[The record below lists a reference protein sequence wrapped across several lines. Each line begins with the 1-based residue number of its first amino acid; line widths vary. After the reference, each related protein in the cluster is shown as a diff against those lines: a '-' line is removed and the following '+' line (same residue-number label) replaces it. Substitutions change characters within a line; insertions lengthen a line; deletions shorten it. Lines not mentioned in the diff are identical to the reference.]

1 MAIKITDAN
10 SIYTGKLPKG
20 CKLCIKGRKSV
31 LFVTGMCDVNCYY
44 CPISNEKKG
53 KDISYINERRIEKKE
68 DILEEMKACDSKGA
82 SFTGGDPLL
91 KIEKCLDYAKLIK
104 DFDSKNHIHLYTG
117 SADKTTKRLE
127 KLEGYVDE
135 IRFHVKSEKEIEK
148 IKGVLDMDFKL
159 GIEIPAIP
167 GDIERI
173 GSIIE
178 SASSSGFSFVNLN
191 EFEYS
196 ETNWDNLSEKGFDFD
211 SDTSMVKGSKD
222 LSLKLLEKYKH
233 LPISIHFCPSVLK
246 DSVQLRRRWERRA
259 KKTKKYYEEVEDCLI
274 VKGELSGDAQEI
286 VKYLR
291 EEINISNKMYEVIG
305 DKVFTHW
312 AVAESISENKK
323 LSKKIKPAIVKEYPI
338 HNRLIVEYTPL

>member
-1 MAIKITDAN
+1 MPIKVTDAN

-31 LFVTGMCDVNCYY
+31 LFVTGICNVNCYY

-53 KDISYINERRIEKKE
+53 KDISYINERRVEKKE

-117 SADKTTKRLE
+117 STDKTIKRLE

-135 IRFHVKSEKEIEK
+135 IRFHVKGEKEIGK
-148 IKGVLDMDFKL
+148 INGILDMDFKF

-167 GDIERI
+167 GEFERI

-178 SASSSGFSFVNLN
+178 SASSSGFSFINLN

-222 LSLKLLEKYKH
+222 LSLKLLEKYEH
-233 LPISIHFCPSVLK
+233 LPISIHFFPSVLK

-291 EEINISNKMYEVIG
+291 DELNISNKMYEVFG

-338 HNRLIVEYTPL
+338 YNRLVVEYTPL